1 MPIRITQN
9 MQKLRCFLDKFAQ
22 LARILHDRR
31 SRRSWQISTLHLD
44 SHRHIL
50 IIITFVAEVA
60 RKCEWPSPKSWRQYE
75 EGHGIGEQNDALIIV
90 NQQNLGLNLLAWRSN
105 HWHKH
110 CERKW
115 TLCAHIGKS
124 FTSANNG
131 NFKNLCNFRS
141 WDKIGFSILTE
152 LWYRAKAG
160 QAWGGEEEEKLRKVM
175 ILFSP
180 TDKQERHTSWMKF
193 FWIWKE
199 FLCVSK
205 AQKVVALLQYSIT

>member
-1 MPIRITQN
+1 MCKKNFWCGFGITGRKKLFCRKLAN
-9 MQKLRCFLDKFAQ
+9 THSTKELKASFGVHQKPANFLPPCNEDG
-22 LARILHDRR
+22 
-31 SRRSWQISTLHLD
+31 
-44 SHRHIL
+44 
-50 IIITFVAEVA
+50 
-60 RKCEWPSPKSWRQYE
+60 WRQYE
-75 EGHGIGEQNDALIIV
+75 QEHGIGEQNDALIIV

-105 HWHKH
+105 HWHKP

-152 LWYRAKAG
+152 LWYRARAG

-175 ILFSP
+175 ILFSS

-193 FWIWKE
+193 FWMWKD

-205 AQKVVALLQYSIT
+205 AKRSSCTAAIFNHLKL